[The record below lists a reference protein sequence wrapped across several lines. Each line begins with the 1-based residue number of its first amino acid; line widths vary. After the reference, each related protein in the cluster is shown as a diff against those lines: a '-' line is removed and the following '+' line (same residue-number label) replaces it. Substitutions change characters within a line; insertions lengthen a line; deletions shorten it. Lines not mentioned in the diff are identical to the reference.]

1 MESLCSEEYDRHQY
15 PAAELRTLSHHRP
28 VLLAAAAGPG
38 RLGDFNARFRH
49 GKFCQQTYYYML
61 RKKYVC
67 MHVKKYFIYLQ
78 IAFFCED
85 RKVLDLIGVFLSG
98 SDIID

>member
-1 MESLCSEEYDRHQY
+1 MHASDTGNFVSKNITTC
-15 PAAELRTLSHHRP
+15 
-28 VLLAAAAGPG
+28 
-38 RLGDFNARFRH
+38 
-49 GKFCQQTYYYML
+49 
-61 RKKYVC
+61 YVKNIFP
-67 MHVKKYFIYLQ
+67 HVKKYFIYLQ